1 MFGIYQ
7 CSLFTSMHWRRK
19 WQPTPVFF
27 PGESQGWGCV
37 VGWCLWGRTSQ
48 TQLTRLSSR
57 SSSVLPCVYP
67 HLLAKMGSSEE
78 AYGQVDITPILIYK
92 EPYCGCILVKVLW
105 TLRMRKVLSHI
116 WAGLSSFSSLSWGI
130 CPQGT
135 KSSCRAWSP
144 FSSYLMFISSSTRD
158 DSKCGHLMWRVE
170 SLEKTLMLR
179 KIEGRRR
186 RGWQKMRW
194 LDGITDSIDIS
205 LSKAPRDGEGQ
216 GSLGCCS
223 PWGRKELA
231 WLSDW
236 TTTCIFLEG
245 LHPVT

>member
-1 MFGIYQ
+1 MRFSSGFPVAKHLALADSESMFGIYQ

-27 PGESQGWGCV
+27 PGESQGRGCV

-92 EPYCGCILVKVLW
+92 EPYCGCILGKVLW

-186 RGWQKMRW
+186 RGW
-194 LDGITDSIDIS
+194 
-205 LSKAPRDGEGQ
+205 
-216 GSLGCCS
+216 
-223 PWGRKELA
+223 
-231 WLSDW
+231 
-236 TTTCIFLEG
+236 
-245 LHPVT
+245 